1 MENVDGMI
9 GPGGK
14 RKPFVRFRLSEP
26 WIENFRHA
34 GNSNNLIPTQC
45 NYLGKGSKN
54 IFLVSKWV
62 FKVHFK
68 LCKVILNHV
77 SDWSWSWYLRQNL

>member
-9 GPGGK
+9 GPGGR

-45 NYLGKGSKN
+45 TMQLLWEEFQK
-54 IFLVSKWV
+54 
-62 FKVHFK
+62 HFF
-68 LCKVILNHV
+68 
-77 SDWSWSWYLRQNL
+77 